1 MDKRLNVDAL
11 LKFLSYSGFKLY
23 FERDPFLKGG
33 SSVSINTIDES
44 LLISKVKDFNLD
56 ETADSLEKFK

>member
-1 MDKRLNVDAL
+1 MEKRLNIDAL
-11 LKFLSYSGFKLY
+11 LKFLNYSGFKFY

-44 LLISKVKDFNLD
+44 LLISKVKDFNLE
-56 ETADSLEKFK
+56 ETANSLEDFK